1 MNLEAGN
8 AGALSF
14 LSMKHFQTRIKNKK
28 SEVPLIDHQ
37 WDFFLFCIQSR
48 DKLMIVNMWL
58 SVSPQWPVSHLSTY
72 DNLSFVE

>member
-14 LSMKHFQTRIKNKK
+14 LSMKHFNRIKNKK

-37 WDFFLFCIQSR
+37 WDFFLFCIH
-48 DKLMIVNMWL
+48 
-58 SVSPQWPVSHLSTY
+58 SPET
-72 DNLSFVE
+72 N

>member
-8 AGALSF
+8 AGALSL

-37 WDFFLFCIQSR
+37 WDSFLHSQSGDIHVKLTDDCKYVIICITAMTCIPP
-48 DKLMIVNMWL
+48 LYL
-58 SVSPQWPVSHLSTY
+58 
-72 DNLSFVE
+72 